1 MMTLRSRLT
10 LSYTAFAAL
19 PLVALALILTRLWFA
34 FAAQPTVNAVW
45 RAVASAEL
53 IVATHP
59 GESAR
64 TLDPALRRLSGN
76 GVVVMLPPPDLPL
89 RGGRRGE
96 DIAAIRAYSLT
107 TLLGLR
113 ERRVAIPGS
122 APILIA
128 PDLRRLVPA
137 LRLYLVLV
145 GLSVAAAVALAW
157 IIAHWLTRQAIA
169 PLTTVTA
176 ELRRFAGGDL
186 TPRRLTSSDRAEL
199 GALTAA
205 FNGAATQVAAAL
217 DERIRV
223 EEQMRRFVADAGHEL
238 RTPLTAIGGFVDLL
252 ERGAIRDPQ
261 TRERAFATLRAE
273 TLRMRRLV
281 ERLMTLAR
289 LERPEAAVLETVD
302 VAEIAAGAVEE
313 AVAARRGDVRLV
325 RPDASLLALA
335 EPGELHEAIRNL
347 VDNALKYGAGS
358 PIAVALRRDGDQV
371 ELRVT
376 DGGPGIPAAERP
388 HVFERFF
395 RGEQT
400 AGIEGSG
407 LGLAIAERAARRCGG
422 SVRLDERGTPGTT
435 FVLRLPGRP
444 ARVRLEPLQVG

>member
-1 MMTLRSRLT
+1 MTLRSRLT
-10 LSYTAFAAL
+10 LSYAAFAAL

-34 FAAQPTVNAVW
+34 FAAQPTLDAVS

-53 IVATHP
+53 IVAAHP

-64 TLDPALRRLSGN
+64 TLAPALLRLGGN
-76 GVVVMLPPPDLPL
+76 GVVVLLPPPDFPL
-89 RGGRRGE
+89 RGGGRADEVQALRG
-96 DIAAIRAYSLT
+96 YSLT
-107 TLLGLR
+107 TPLGLR
-113 ERRVAIPGS
+113 ERRVAIPGG

-128 PDLRRLVPA
+128 PDLHRFAPA
-137 LRLYLVLV
+137 LRLYLVLL
-145 GLSVAAAVALAW
+145 GLSVAAAIALAW
-157 IIAHWLTRQAIA
+157 IIARWLTLQAIA
-169 PLTTVTA
+169 PLITVTA

-199 GALTAA
+199 GALTTA

-252 ERGAIRDPQ
+252 ERGVIRDPQ
-261 TRERAFATLRAE
+261 VRDRAFATLRAE
-273 TLRMRRLV
+273 TMRMRRLV

-302 VAEIAAGAVEE
+302 VAEIAGNAVDE
-313 AVAARRGDVRLV
+313 AVAARHGDVRLV
-325 RPDASLLALA
+325 RRDAQALLALA

-347 VDNALKYGAGS
+347 VDNALKYGAGT
-358 PIAVALRRDGDQV
+358 PVAVELRRDGEQV

-376 DGGPGIPAAERP
+376 DGGPGIPPAERP

-395 RGEQT
+395 RGDET

-422 SVRLDERGTPGTT
+422 TVALDQRGAPGTT